1 MEKIFIENKTDIF
14 YNTFELLKEIITNY
28 KNGRLDQTNIDNVFD
43 IQKDIIKKIEI
54 IYEELYYLIHGN
66 NIEKS
71 YKINNDIID
80 VVLSTD
86 ASIIKKFFNKNKLYN
101 YQLFD
106 LLKSNKYYS
115 CMNNDQKIYL
125 QLFNLTI
132 IILKEICQI
141 ISLELNEMDKKYD
154 EEIINKKNDILNK
167 YSICFT
173 KIFHYFTLIYNKK
186 AEDNDY
192 DNNTN
197 IFLNFLNVYIDDM
210 PYDLFAVIFNKL
222 T

>member
-101 YQLFD
+101 
-106 LLKSNKYYS
+106 
-115 CMNNDQKIYL
+115 
-125 QLFNLTI
+125 
-132 IILKEICQI
+132 
-141 ISLELNEMDKKYD
+141 
-154 EEIINKKNDILNK
+154 
-167 YSICFT
+167 
-173 KIFHYFTLIYNKK
+173 
-186 AEDNDY
+186 
-192 DNNTN
+192 
-197 IFLNFLNVYIDDM
+197 
-210 PYDLFAVIFNKL
+210 
-222 T
+222 